1 MKRNG
6 FFIVASLLFVSGV
19 FAQQKIVVTNST
31 NTNRMGELVEVKIAK
46 IKANFESK
54 KYILKNAKGQEVAY
68 QLVLNNEKKVE
79 SVLFQVD
86 VKANGS
92 STYSF
97 KQGTPTSVKAKTY
110 GRFVPERKDD
120 FAWEN
125 DFGAYRMYGPALAKE
140 NPSNGVDFW
149 AKCTDEL
156 VVDQRYKDDIYNEI
170 SYHIDHGKGL
180 DFYKVAH
187 TLGCGGIAPYAIDS
201 LWVGNQFNSYKVL
214 ENGPLR
220 TVFTL
225 VYDSVKVGNDYYKQ
239 TITINADAG
248 SLLNKAVVTYNG
260 KAQKMQLGSG
270 IFLHDGKGHKHET
283 ISKSHLDNKIN
294 ETWGAIAYAENAV
307 SDAGIPS
314 GTNYVGVVAPTSL
327 IESKKKND
335 HFLLISDYNVGS
347 TFTYYFGGGWS
358 KWKFPTN
365 NDWFNAVDNFALRAK
380 NPLKVTLK

>member
-19 FAQQKIVVTNST
+19 FAQQKIVVINST
-31 NTNRMGELVEVKIAK
+31 DTKRTGELVEVKAAK
-46 IKANFESK
+46 IKADFESK
-54 KYILKNAKGQEVAY
+54 KYILKNTKGQEVAY
-68 QLVLNNEKKVE
+68 QLVLNNEKKVK
-79 SVLFQVD
+79 SILFQVD

-97 KQGTPTSVKAKTY
+97 KQGTPAVVKAKTY
-110 GRFVPERKDD
+110 GRFIPERKDD

-149 AKCTDEL
+149 AKSTDEL

-225 VYDSVKVGNDYYKQ
+225 TYDSVKVGNDYYKQ
-239 TITINADAG
+239 TITITADAG
-248 SLLNKAVVTYNG
+248 SLLNKAVVSFSG
-260 KAQKMQLGSG
+260 KAKKMKLAGG
-270 IFLHDGKGHKHET
+270 IFLHDGKGNLELKQQSG
-283 ISKSHLDNKIN
+283 IV
-294 ETWGAIAYAENAV
+294 AYAEEAT
-307 SDAGIPS
+307 SDFKVPAGRNYIGVYIP
-314 GTNYVGVVAPTSL
+314 GNDINGMKKGDHAL
-327 IESKKKND
+327 I
-335 HFLLISDYNVGS
+335 LSDYKVGS

-358 KWKFPTN
+358 KWKFPTDA
-365 NDWFNAVDNFALRAK
+365 DWFNAVNNFALHTK
-380 NPLKVTLK
+380 NPLKVILK